1 MTLRQAEEETG
12 LSKDTISRL
21 ERGLRTP
28 QPLTVGK
35 LAEAYG
41 HPIEEF
47 LENPKVQAPPPL
59 DSGDERGHYPY
70 PWMGDTLARTID
82 GWVKQTEVPP
92 ENPMFSYAISVG
104 AIDVL
109 QEVLRYDIPGETLG
123 DRVPE
128 DELGERIQ
136 LAKKLDR
143 VLRRANEHYAAN
155 KDADSAEV
163 RELFDAAADI
173 RRRTKEIA

>member
-1 MTLRQAEEETG
+1 MDPATLNRLEQGKGNPNIKTLEKLAAALSVRVSELLEEE
-12 LSKDTISRL
+12 
-21 ERGLRTP
+21 
-28 QPLTVGK
+28 V
-35 LAEAYG
+35 
-41 HPIEEF
+41 
-47 LENPKVQAPPPL
+47 PKGPAPPSL
-59 DSGDERGHYPY
+59 DNGEERGHYPY

-109 QEVLRYDIPGETLG
+109 QEVLRYDIPGETLR

-163 RELFDAAADI
+163 RELFDAEADL

>member
-28 QPLTVGK
+28 QPLTAAK

-41 HPIEEF
+41 RSIEEF
-47 LENPKVQAPPPL
+47 LESPKAPAPPPL
-59 DSGDERGHYPY
+59 NNSEERGSYPY
-70 PWMGDTLARTID
+70 PWMGDTLARLID
-82 GWVKQTEVPP
+82 GWDMVAAVPP
-92 ENPMFSYAISVG
+92 ENPLVSYAVSVG
-104 AIDVL
+104 AMEAL
-109 QEVLRYDIPGETLG
+109 KEVLRYDIPGETLR

-128 DELGERIQ
+128 DEVEERAQ

-143 VLRRANEHYAAN
+143 VLRRANEHYAAS

-163 RELFDAAADI
+163 RELFDAEADI
-173 RRRTKEIA
+173 RRRTQEIA